1 MTARAVSGT
10 LPGGMLDSVTVERYR
25 CFVEPATLHLRPLTL
40 LFGYNSSGKSALLR
54 SLPLVSASCRAAEKS
69 RSGPLALEHPSAM
82 GARYDEIR
90 THLVDRNDLGLTMSW
105 DDASYTVRQIEMR
118 LRDVSD
124 LGSSRQVIFAFRARD
139 AGGREVLS
147 ADFDP
152 DADRV
157 VVETEPQRPALAFE
171 GLRPAPATGLPPALQ
186 ALFAECEA
194 RMHGLAS
201 SVDWLGPLRAPPPR
215 RVPTASQPVLTP
227 AGEGTTEILA
237 HEDNALLLRDVSE
250 ASKAIFGHRIEVRPE
265 GGEVSLVAAFDDGRP
280 RHVLDVGSG
289 VGQALAPL
297 LLLARVKRGEARG
310 RVIAI
315 EQPEA
320 HLHPAAEAELAKVLV
335 QAVSSGAGSERPRL
349 VIETHS
355 ENLLLHVQLA
365 VLQKRLSP
373 DDVIVHWVQRLED
386 GSGVPRAIRFDTHAR
401 PDPPWPPT
409 VFSEDVEIARQI
421 LRARRAPA

>member
-1 MTARAVSGT
+1 
-10 LPGGMLDSVTVERYR
+10 
-25 CFVEPATLHLRPLTL
+25 
-40 LFGYNSSGKSALLR
+40 
-54 SLPLVSASCRAAEKS
+54 
-69 RSGPLALEHPSAM
+69 
-82 GARYDEIR
+82 ARYDEIR

-171 GLRPAPATGLPPALQ
+171 GLGPRP
-186 ALFAECEA
+186 
-194 RMHGLAS
+194 
-201 SVDWLGPLRAPPPR
+201 APPPR

-265 GGEVSLVAAFDDGRP
+265 GAEVSLVAAFDDGRP

-320 HLHPAAEAELAKVLV
+320 PLHPAAEAELAKVLV

-386 GSGVPRAIRFDTHAR
+386 ESGVPRAIRFDTHAR

-421 LRARRAPA
+421 LRARRAP